1 MNLQSF
7 VTSVFEAIGGIVLPV
22 EYALCEVLIP
32 EEYKSLFQDKSELLL
47 AFDFEVAE
55 ENPAAEFVTFGSYI
69 LDQLLEIIKSKTI
82 STVRYII
89 VDKLSLSDPA
99 DKIKKY
105 LNINRGSIE
114 ILEEQEILAGF
125 AALTFTTGYTVDER
139 SEKHTEIWV
148 DLLTGKVCEKM
159 MECKSGIFYEE
170 KPEGI
175 YPVKDFVSLMSAFEA
190 AFIKLKEII
199 EKTKNEYKDDDL
211 FTNDTKRI
219 QEYYKDLHKDNLKR
233 MQRKGISDEKI
244 KELQSKEITLSLE
257 KQRQLKE
264 IKEKYSVSVDLSL
277 DYGIVYFMP
286 AILYKVKIT
295 ADHNEEEKQFYYNKI
310 TKEFSAT
317 QFTFHI

>member
-295 ADHNEEEKQFYYNKI
+295 A
-310 TKEFSAT
+310 
-317 QFTFHI
+317 